1 MPDDVMTTGLKD
13 EGTEFCLVQ
22 RSLYVQLL
30 RSPILAALLH
40 GTSAAGALVK
50 LCGVVQ
56 RMELRNFRR
65 QRHLYSAM
73 GRAAIML
80 DKERN
85 LGNPGIRRDHP
96 TSSDRSE
103 ILLGG
108 SPSRDSSKVQI
119 SSKSVKRFR
128 AIGGRNVAIPIDLAI
143 GLYNS
148 LDYRTSRN
156 DIIGT
161 SGRPRLESATEL

>member
-1 MPDDVMTTGLKD
+1 MTTGLKMKSPNLACCKIHF
-13 EGTEFCLVQ
+13 TSNSCVLLYWQPYRTTLQQ
-22 RSLYVQLL
+22 RAS
-30 RSPILAALLH
+30 
-40 GTSAAGALVK
+40 VK

-65 QRHLYSAM
+65 QRHLYSSM
-73 GRAAIML
+73 DRAAITL

-85 LGNPGIRRDHP
+85 LGNLDIRRDHP
-96 TSSDRSE
+96 ASSDRSE
-103 ILLGG
+103 ILRGG
-108 SPSRDSSKVQI
+108 WSSRDSSKIQI

-128 AIGGRNVAIPIDLAI
+128 AIMGRNAAIRNDLAI

-156 DIIGT
+156 IIIGT